1 MKKDPIAILK
11 MVDNGSDSDS
21 QSEVIKVEIEY
32 DPLISKRISEVDQIS
47 TKIVVLDV
55 GGRKFDVLCS
65 TFSTWPNTRYR
76 IDFKK
81 DVGLMQFYFLM
92 VLNFLKFF
100 IVLMLKCISYWFI
113 LQTWSDHEGN
123 KRKRNFKFVRWLL
136 SKSYLARKKTGI
148 LF

>member
-1 MKKDPIAILK
+1 MGLHDNTHEIDLDMNKDPIAILE

-32 DPLISKRISEVDQIS
+32 DPLISKGISEVDQIS

-100 IVLMLKCISYWFI
+100 YCSNVKMHFI
-113 LQTWSDHEGN
+113 LVYSSD
-123 KRKRNFKFVRWLL
+123 
-136 SKSYLARKKTGI
+136 
-148 LF
+148 